1 MTKLSLIAG
10 LEPSLENLLHRCGV
24 HSAEDLARQGSA
36 ALCLKLGRIDEDEPV
51 EGGVP
56 DASEVVRW
64 IQLARHLVDGETAT
78 PPLAVV
84 SPLAK
89 PVVRRLEDVPEVKA
103 VRRPAAAAPTLVLP
117 VLPVSEAVRNEVIAK
132 AAPVVIRPLQM
143 PTHEVMRRPTPEPV
157 AKEST
162 RQQFRDF
169 QSYEAGDAG
178 VDPLLRKPAD
188 DEEEVDAS
196 LRRMSGDP
204 GAAVPRLVRRG
215 VPHPRPYFLIFCAL
229 IVLSWRLL
237 FLAVLS
243 GTPVVLWSA
252 FVLGDLSQLWWF
264 LWVIVAWIVSCVFY
278 LFFPLRARC
287 RVCTNQFFWSK
298 RCMKHSKAHRI
309 PGLGLVGSTALHA
322 LFFGWFRCMYC
333 GTAIRI
339 KFSVDPER
347 SK

>member
-1 MTKLSLIAG
+1 MTHLSLIDG
-10 LEPSLENLLHRCGV
+10 LEPYLENLLNRCGV
-24 HSAEDLARQGSA
+24 HSAEELARQGSA
-36 ALCLKLGRIDEDEPV
+36 ALCLKMARAGEDDAG

-64 IQLARHLVDGETAT
+64 IQLARHLVDGEASN
-78 PPLAVV
+78 PPPAVV

-89 PVVRRLEDVPEVKA
+89 PVVRRLEDVPEVVA
-103 VRRPAAAAPTLVLP
+103 VRRPAAVVAAPLP

-143 PTHEVMRRPTPEPV
+143 PTHEVMRRPAPEPV

-169 QSYEAGDAG
+169 QSYEAGEAG

-196 LRRMSGDP
+196 VRRMSGAP
-204 GAAVPRLVRRG
+204 GEAVPRLVRRG

-252 FVLGDLSQLWWF
+252 SVLGDLSQLWWF

-287 RVCTNQFFWSK
+287 RVCTNQFYWSK

-309 PGLGLVGSTALHA
+309 PGLGLVGSAALHA

>member
-1 MTKLSLIAG
+1 MTQLSLIDG

-24 HSAEDLARQGSA
+24 HSAEELARQGSA
-36 ALCLKLGRIDEDEPV
+36 ALCLKLGRIDEDEPI

-56 DASEVVRW
+56 DALEVVRW
-64 IQLARHLVDGETAT
+64 IQLARNLVDGEASN
-78 PPLAVV
+78 PSPAVV

-89 PVVRRLEDVPEVKA
+89 PVVRRLEDVPEVVA
-103 VRRPAAAAPTLVLP
+103 VRRPAAVVAAPLP
-117 VLPVSEAVRNEVIAK
+117 VLPVPEAVRNEAIAK

-143 PTHEVMRRPTPEPV
+143 PTHEVMRRPAPEPV

-169 QSYEAGDAG
+169 QSYEAGEAG
-178 VDPLLRKPAD
+178 VDPLPRKPAD

-196 LRRMSGDP
+196 LRRMNGAP

-215 VPHPRPYFLIFCAL
+215 VPHPRPYFLIFSAL

-237 FLAVLS
+237 FLAVVV
-243 GTPVVLWSA
+243 GTPVVLWPA

-264 LWVIVAWIVSCVFY
+264 LWVIVAWVVSCVFY

-298 RCMKHSKAHRI
+298 RCMKNNKAHRI
-309 PGLGLVGSTALHA
+309 PGLGLVGSAALHA
-322 LFFGWFRCMYC
+322 LLFGWFRCMYC

-347 SK
+347 SR